1 MTTILNAYKCSA
13 CTPES
18 MDEII
23 AKVPS
28 KVVGVAKD
36 GHVIYGAVKSGSI
49 SNQNAELYTACELD
63 GCNGLITTETNT
75 DGETEKVYTY
85 RATTF
90 HPYLVGCFGPSDMP
104 TGAILG

>member
-1 MTTILNAYKCSA
+1 
-13 CTPES
+13 

-49 SNQNAELYTACELD
+49 SNQNAELYTAW
-63 GCNGLITTETNT
+63 T
-75 DGETEKVYTY
+75 
-85 RATTF
+85 
-90 HPYLVGCFGPSDMP
+90 GPSS
-104 TGAILG
+104 GLAIL

>member
-1 MTTILNAYKCSA
+1 VSTILNAYKCSA

-18 MDEII
+18 MDDII

-49 SNQNAELYTACELD
+49 SSQNAELYTACELD
-63 GCNGLITTETNT
+63 GCNGVITTV
-75 DGETEKVYTY
+75 GEGDAAEKVYTY